1 MDIWLGFFFAK
12 MKPVDVLVSR
22 EICPSNSVLKKICFI
37 CGVYEEWS
45 INLSS
50 SSEDKQSLIHKGGGV
65 GEDGVQVS
73 SNKVIEFIF
82 GIGVSSKL

>member
-1 MDIWLGFFFAK
+1 MDIWLGFFLAK

-37 CGVYEEWS
+37 CDVYEEWS
-45 INLSS
+45 IILSS

-65 GEDGVQVS
+65 GEDEVHERLGRVLS
-73 SNKVIEFIF
+73 RLKPD
-82 GIGVSSKL
+82 

>member
-1 MDIWLGFFFAK
+1 MFWFLVRF
-12 MKPVDVLVSR
+12 VLRILFSR
-22 EICPSNSVLKKICFI
+22 KFVCND
-37 CGVYEEWS
+37 VYEEWS
-45 INLSS
+45 IILSS

-73 SNKVIEFIF
+73 SNKVIEFVF

>member
-1 MDIWLGFFFAK
+1 MDIWLGFFLAR
-12 MKPVDVLVSR
+12 MKPVDVLVSS

-37 CGVYEEWS
+37 CDVYEEWS
-45 INLSS
+45 IILSS

-65 GEDGVQVS
+65 GEDGVQVN
-73 SNKVIEFIF
+73 SNKVIEFVF